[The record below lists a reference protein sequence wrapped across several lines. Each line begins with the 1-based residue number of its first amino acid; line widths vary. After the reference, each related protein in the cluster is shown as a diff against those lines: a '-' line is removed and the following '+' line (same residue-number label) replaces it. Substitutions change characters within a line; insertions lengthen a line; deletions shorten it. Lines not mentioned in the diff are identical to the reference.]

1 MSDQA
6 DGLRELVRARSGVSA
21 LADPPPPPIVA
32 GPAARSMV
40 MTSGKGGVGT
50 SNLALNLAIALGER
64 GSRVVSELGGAW
76 KRWPGCLMN
85 ALPYI
90 TDAVKVA
97 LPRALIGSI
106 VVWRPSQRRR

>member
-1 MSDQA
+1 MPRVARQTRGA
-6 DGLRELVRARSGVSA
+6 WLDGPLLRWIEWHW
-21 LADPPPPPIVA
+21 
-32 GPAARSMV
+32 
-40 MTSGKGGVGT
+40 
-50 SNLALNLAIALGER
+50 ER

>member
-1 MSDQA
+1 
-6 DGLRELVRARSGVSA
+6 
-21 LADPPPPPIVA
+21 
-32 GPAARSMV
+32 
-40 MTSGKGGVGT
+40 
-50 SNLALNLAIALGER
+50 
-64 GSRVVSELGGAW
+64 
-76 KRWPGCLMN
+76 MN